1 MNFMEMVLAMFAIV
15 FFTSVSLV
23 YNRSMWNQAENLDN
37 VAKVIQATQLAHS
50 KLDEIDA
57 QLLSQQ
63 VSFAERQLNDTPPTV
78 EQHFTGTHPANL
90 TYAGYLFLYTYN
102 HEYCDSLGGT
112 TGISQTYSDTLDYKF
127 IKMNVTVASTP
138 GMSHPVT
145 LSRVYT
151 KTNFYFDY

>member
-63 VSFAERQLNDTPPTV
+63 VSFAERQANDTPPNRRAAFYRDASR
-78 EQHFTGTHPANL
+78 QS
-90 TYAGYLFLYTYN
+90 YLCRLPVPLY
-102 HEYCDSLGGT
+102 L
-112 TGISQTYSDTLDYKF
+112 
-127 IKMNVTVASTP
+127 
-138 GMSHPVT
+138 
-145 LSRVYT
+145 
-151 KTNFYFDY
+151 